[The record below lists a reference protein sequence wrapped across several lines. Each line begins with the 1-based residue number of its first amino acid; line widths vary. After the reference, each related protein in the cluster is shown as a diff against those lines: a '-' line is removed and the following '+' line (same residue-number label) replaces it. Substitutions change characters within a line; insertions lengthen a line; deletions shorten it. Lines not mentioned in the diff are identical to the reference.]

1 MKYSKKYTRVS
12 GIMYLSSDGTYLI
25 FAFRPINGFSSSLS
39 SSELSISS
47 ALPFNSFS
55 FSVLMLASVVLMVLL
70 EPVDRFGSIFGRR
83 STPQKA
89 TASIAGT
96 TIIISI
102 VVTGVTPNAMSPAYE
117 REPMTPAPPVPDDHV
132 DITFL

>member
-12 GIMYLSSDGTYLI
+12 GTMYLSSDGTYLI
-25 FAFRPINGFSSSLS
+25 FAFRPISGFSSSLS
-39 SSELSISS
+39 SCELSISS
-47 ALPFNSFS
+47 ALPFNW

-70 EPVDRFGSIFGRR
+70 EPVDRLGTIFGRR

-89 TASIAGT
+89 TASMAGT

-102 VVTGVTPNAMSPAYE
+102 VVTGVTPNAISPAYE